1 MKKAGTVL
9 MYNCSGPEFSKLK
22 QIFAMLRL
30 LMRPVTP
37 DKYHLTLKDL
47 ELGKGEAGESCEAFP
62 EPMLVFC
69 GTSGALVQQVLEI
82 IRLSK
87 MPPMIKAMMTDDN
100 QGWDSKK
107 LYEELVKE
115 RDALTTQ
122 N

>member
-1 MKKAGTVL
+1 

-37 DKYHLTLKDL
+37 DKYHLTLQEL
-47 ELGKGEAGESCEAFP
+47 ELGKGEAGEACEAFP

-69 GTSGALVQQVLEI
+69 GTSGPLVQQVLEI

-87 MPPMIKAMMTDDN
+87 MPPMIKAVMTNDN
-100 QGWDSKK
+100 QEWDSKK

-115 RDALTTQ
+115 RDALSAQ

>member
-1 MKKAGTVL
+1 

-37 DKYHLTLKDL
+37 EKYHLTLKEL
-47 ELGKGEAGESCEAFP
+47 ELGQGEAGETCEAFP

-69 GTSGALVQQVLEI
+69 GTNGALVQQVLEI

-87 MPPMIKAMMTDDN
+87 MPPMIKAMMTADN
-100 QGWDSKK
+100 QDWDSKK

-115 RDALTTQ
+115 RDALSAQ

>member
-37 DKYHLTLKDL
+37 DKYHLTLKEL
-47 ELGKGEAGESCEAFP
+47 ELGKGEAGEACEAFP

-69 GTSGALVQQVLEI
+69 GTNGALVQQVLEI

-100 QGWDSKK
+100 QEWDSKK

-115 RDALTTQ
+115 RDALATQ
-122 N
+122 D

>member
-30 LMRPVTP
+30 LMRPVSP
-37 DKYHLTLKDL
+37 DKYHLTLT
-47 ELGKGEAGESCEAFP
+47 ELALGQGEVGETCEAFP

-69 GTSGALVQQVLEI
+69 GTNGALVQQILEI

-87 MPPMIKAMMTDDN
+87 MPPMIKAVLTEDN
-100 QGWDSKK
+100 QNWDSKK

-115 RDALTTQ
+115 RDALSAQ
-122 N
+122 D

>member
-37 DKYHLTLKDL
+37 DKYHLTLKEL
-47 ELGKGEAGESCEAFP
+47 ELGKGEAGEACEAFP

-69 GTSGALVQQVLEI
+69 GTNGALVQQVLEI

-87 MPPMIKAMMTDDN
+87 MPPMIKAMMTNDN
-100 QGWDSKK
+100 QDWDSKK

-115 RDALTTQ
+115 RDALAAQ
-122 N
+122 E

>member
-37 DKYHLTLKDL
+37 DKYHLTLKEL
-47 ELGKGEAGESCEAFP
+47 ELGKGEAGEACEAFP

-69 GTSGALVQQVLEI
+69 GTNGALVQQVLEI

-87 MPPMIKAMMTDDN
+87 MPPMIKAMMTNDN
-100 QGWDSKK
+100 QDWDSKK

-115 RDALTTQ
+115 RDALAAQ
-122 N
+122 D

>member
-37 DKYHLTLKDL
+37 DKYHLTLKEL
-47 ELGKGEAGESCEAFP
+47 ELGQGEAGEACEAFP

-69 GTSGALVQQVLEI
+69 GTNGALVQQVLEI

-87 MPPMIKAMMTDDN
+87 MPPMIKAMMTNDN
-100 QGWDSKK
+100 QDWDSKK

-115 RDALTTQ
+115 RDALAAQ

>member
-37 DKYHLTLKDL
+37 DKYHLTLKEL
-47 ELGKGEAGESCEAFP
+47 ELGKGEAGEACEAFP

-69 GTSGALVQQVLEI
+69 GTNGALVQQVLEI

-87 MPPMIKAMMTDDN
+87 MPPMIKAMMTNDN
-100 QGWDSKK
+100 QDWDSKK

-115 RDALTTQ
+115 RYALAAQ
-122 N
+122 D